1 MYNRK
6 NKSYLDLFLKFGRE
20 CIVEDGHL
28 PLCNLFVEAIVQF
41 HAFGELGGEIFYD
54 CA

>member
-20 CIVEDGHL
+20 CIVEENQL
-28 PLCNLFVEAIVQF
+28 SLCNLFVEAIVQS
-41 HAFGELGGEIFYD
+41 HTLGELIVEIFYD